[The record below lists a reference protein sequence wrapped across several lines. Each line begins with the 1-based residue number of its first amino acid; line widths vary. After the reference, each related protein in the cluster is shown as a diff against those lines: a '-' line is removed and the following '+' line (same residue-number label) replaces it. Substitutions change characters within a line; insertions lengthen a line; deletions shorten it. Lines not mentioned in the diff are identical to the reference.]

1 MKGKHDTRAN
11 KVTEFRQGIPGDS
24 EVDINKGKTRE
35 EARVVM
41 HERQGQKYGKK
52 MEKTKGGKVSS
63 FPFSGQPSHGFV
75 EIRGFLKESNQEG
88 GETFLFSLTG

>member
-1 MKGKHDTRAN
+1 MKGKHATRAN

-41 HERQGQKYGKK
+41 AGCTRGKDK
-52 MEKTKGGKVSS
+52 NMGRKWRKRGVAKFLLFLSPANRLTDSS
-63 FPFSGQPSHGFV
+63 RYADF
-75 EIRGFLKESNQEG
+75 
-88 GETFLFSLTG
+88 